1 MATQRIQASSGSSSS
16 KYRVVVVVVSS
27 SSSSSGWRPRGYRR
41 ELRRTPTLTLTPTPT
56 LTLILTLAS
65 SLSLTQTLALAQA
78 GEEIYA
84 SYGES
89 YWKARG
95 IDPETGKPLPAAAPA
110 GAPSASDL

>member
-1 MATQRIQASSGSSSS
+1 MSQQPVQLKVLDDRIGREIAMPTYATDGSA
-16 KYRVVVVVVSS
+16 
-27 SSSSSGWRPRGYRR
+27 GLD
-41 ELRRTPTLTLTPTPT
+41 LRACLEGP
-56 LTLILTLAS
+56 LTLAP
-65 SLSLTQTLALAQA
+65 AVAQA

-95 IDPETGKPLPAAAPA
+95 IDPETGKPLPAPAPA